1 MKLTKL
7 SRGTVASTIASM
19 MTLATVLGLT
29 ACTRDYTVAYV
40 YMTASNKNAVGVINP
55 YAVDYA
61 TGTLVRIGGP
71 VNTGNN
77 PVSAVVT
84 PNGLFLYV
92 VNQHDSTVAAVLAS
106 TGMGRWPRTPRS
118 R

>member
-7 SRGTVASTIASM
+7 SRGTVASM

-40 YMTASNKNAVGVINP
+40 YMTASNKGALGDINP

-61 TGTLVRIGGP
+61 TGTLVRIGSAVP
-71 VNTGNN
+71 TGNN
-77 PVSAVVT
+77 PVAAVVA
-84 PNGLFLYV
+84 PNGLFIYV
-92 VNQHDSTVAAVLAS
+92 VNHDDSTVQAFGVNGDGTLA
-106 TGMGRWPRTPRS
+106 TKA
-118 R
+118 